1 MYPKPYFIQQHSTV
15 VLCHQLQQLIN
26 TVLWFVIVAGS
37 DISNDAL
44 WNADSL
50 FLSVLPTYQVSVVV
64 KPSVLLAFQ
73 LEW

>member
-1 MYPKPYFIQQHSTV
+1 MQRQLTV
-15 VLCHQLQQLIN
+15 VLCHQLQQLTN

-44 WNADSL
+44 SNADSL
-50 FLSVLPTYQVSVVV
+50 FLSVLPSYQVSVVV
-64 KPSVLLAFQ
+64 KRSILLSFQ

>member
-1 MYPKPYFIQQHSTV
+1 MQQQSTV
-15 VLCHQLQQLIN
+15 VICHQLQELTN
-26 TVLWFVIVAGS
+26 TVLWFVIVVGS

-50 FLSVLPTYQVSVVV
+50 FLSVLPSYQVSVVV
-64 KPSVLLAFQ
+64 KPSILLSFQ